1 MSAASEHR
9 LDRLVVRLFRHRHQW
24 HEYRLIGN
32 KGRTVFY
39 CRKCQCGADQIQN
52 AGPMGDGRWQNRSQ
66 PLAHEF
72 EREWLANAVP
82 HNAELCGGP
91 SGPSERAPGYAS
103 APKTEE

>member
-1 MSAASEHR
+1 MPEALRHASY
-9 LDRLVVRLFRHRHQW
+9 LDGFFVGEEVSFRAR
-24 HEYRLIGN
+24 
-32 KGRTVFY
+32 
-39 CRKCQCGADQIQN
+39 QIQN